1 MRSFGFTLI
10 DLLTTLAILSIL
22 LTIGIP
28 SFSAQIQNTRV
39 KTATQSLLEAI
50 DLTRTQAV
58 FSNTRATIAKQTEW
72 ENGWEIFLDKDND
85 GVRDDDEKILRQHE
99 KLEGIKIT
107 ANKWIKNNVSYIG
120 SGESRNAGG
129 TSTGAFQAG
138 TFTICPEAKGKGY
151 QLILARGG
159 RVRMLEIKAE
169 KCDSI

>member
-10 DLLTTLAILSIL
+10 DLLTTLTILSVL
-22 LTIGIP
+22 LIIGIP
-28 SFSAQIQNTRV
+28 SFSAQIQKTRV
-39 KTATQSLLEAI
+39 KTATQSLLEAM

-58 FSNTRATIAKQTEW
+58 FSNSRTTIANQTEW
-72 ENGWEIFLDKDND
+72 ENGWEIFVDKNNN
-85 GVRDDDEKILRQHE
+85 GIREEDEKLVQQHE
-99 KLEGIKIT
+99 KFEGIRII

-120 SGESRNAGG
+120 SGESRNAAG
-129 TSTGAFQAG
+129 TDSGAFQAG
-138 TFTICPEAKGKGY
+138 TFTICPESKGTGY